1 MSLVLIRKNAPTDAW
16 VAALA
21 QHCPDLAVHVWPDI
35 GPVQD
40 VEFVLSWAA
49 DPGVI
54 ASFPNLR
61 AVFSLGAGADHIL
74 HDATVPAHLPVAR
87 MIDPSL
93 TAEMVQ
99 FVTLAVLGH
108 TRSYRQLLAQQAQAR
123 WVRPEPVGKRVG
135 IMGLGGLGTACAT
148 ALTGMGLSCVGWSRS
163 PKEVPGVR
171 SYAGDAGLAEFL
183 AHSDILVCLVPAT
196 PALAGVLGRKTFDAL
211 PRGAYVI
218 NVGRG
223 EHLNEADLIDAL
235 QSGQLSGAWLDVFAK
250 EPLPA
255 EHVFWQHPA
264 ITVTPHIASATVPA
278 TAAAHVAEN
287 IRRARAGQPLAGQ
300 VDRALGY

>member
-1 MSLVLIRKNAPTDAW
+1 
-16 VAALA
+16 
-21 QHCPDLAVHVWPDI
+21 
-35 GPVQD
+35 
-40 VEFVLSWAA
+40 
-49 DPGVI
+49 
-54 ASFPNLR
+54 
-61 AVFSLGAGADHIL
+61 
-74 HDATVPAHLPVAR
+74 
-87 MIDPSL
+87 
-93 TAEMVQ
+93 
-99 FVTLAVLGH
+99 
-108 TRSYRQLLAQQAQAR
+108 
-123 WVRPEPVGKRVG
+123 PEPVGKRVG
-135 IMGLGGLGTACAT
+135 ILGLGGLGTACAT

-163 PKEVPGVR
+163 PKDVPGVR

-287 IRRARAGQPLAGQ
+287 IRRARAGQSLAGQ

>member
-21 QHCPDLAVHVWPDI
+21 QHCPDVRVHVWPDT
-35 GPVQD
+35 GPIQD

-61 AVFSLGAGADHIL
+61 AIFSLGAGADHIL

-93 TAEMVQ
+93 TDAMVQ
-99 FVTLAVLGH
+99 FVMLAVISH
-108 TRSYRQLLAQQAQAR
+108 IRSYRQLLAHQAAAR
-123 WVRPEPVGKRVG
+123 WARPEPVGKRVG
-135 IMGLGGLGTACAT
+135 IMGLGGLGTACAA

-163 PKEVPGVR
+163 PKDVPGVR
-171 SYAGDAGLAEFL
+171 SYAGDDGLAEFL
-183 AHSDILVCLVPAT
+183 AQTDILVCLLPAT
-196 PALAGVLGRKTFDAL
+196 PALVGVLGRKTFAAL

-223 EHLNEADLIDAL
+223 EHLNEADLLDAL
-235 QSGQLSGAWLDVFAK
+235 DSGQLSGAWLDVFVK
-250 EPLPA
+250 EPLAADHP
-255 EHVFWQHPA
+255 FWAHPA
-264 ITVTPHIASATVPA
+264 ITVTPHIASATVPE
-278 TAAAHVAEN
+278 TAAGHVAEN
-287 IRRARAGQPLAGQ
+287 IRRARAGKPLAGQ
-300 VDRALGY
+300 IDRELGY